1 MSRIARCAGPAA
13 AVWYACRMKRCLP
26 IVLLFA
32 CGLAACDSGDLPKD
46 LAPPADPGASASPE
60 KAPAQGPGKGALV
73 ELRRWRDPGELVLVG
88 QGGVLSG
95 PADGPFVRTVFSGRE
110 RAEDLRSF
118 VRSYAPFRMPVP
130 GGEVVFRGRGRE
142 KPGPVE
148 RRMIAE
154 WARVVATEAAGGRS
168 GSPYGLVL
176 SWHRS
181 GGAGICDDVTVYLTG
196 EVKAA
201 SCSWEREARGRLAP
215 ATLARVYEWFDEL
228 APFQTGGGQEDRA
241 GGTQSGLI
249 FAGKGKREA
258 TPAEIA
264 RMQALPPALFRE
276 LSGRAPVPD
285 APAGMTS
292 APPPPVGESPAGLPP
307 GTRLLLPP
315 RPTVRSGPRSGTE
328 VVLHF
333 PEEPPAVPVPPP
345 PPAATPTTAPG
356 PRPAPPARTSP
367 PAARSPQAPA
377 ERPPSPPPSPRR
389 SQGL

>member
-1 MSRIARCAGPAA
+1 
-13 AVWYACRMKRCLP
+13 MKRCVP
-26 IVLLFA
+26 IFLLA
-32 CGLAACDSGDLPKD
+32 LGLAACDSGDLPKD
-46 LAPPADPGASASPE
+46 LASPAAPGASASPE
-60 KAPAQGPGKGALV
+60 NAPAQGPAKGALV
-73 ELRRWRDPGELVLVG
+73 ELRRWKDPGELVLINK
-88 QGGVLSG
+88 GGVLSG
-95 PADGPFVRTVFSGRE
+95 PVDGPLVRSVFSSRE
-110 RAEDLRSF
+110 RAEDLRWF
-118 VRSYAPFRMPVP
+118 VRSYASFRMPVP

-142 KPGPVE
+142 RPGPVE

-154 WARVVATEAAGGRS
+154 WTRVVAAEAAGGRT

-181 GGAGICDDVTVYLTG
+181 GGAGICDDVIVYLTG
-196 EVKAA
+196 EVRAA
-201 SCSWEREARGRLAP
+201 SCSWEHEARGRLAP
-215 ATLARVYEWFDEL
+215 ATLARVYEWFDEM
-228 APFQTGGGQEDRA
+228 APFQSGGGQEDLA

-258 TPAEIA
+258 TSTEIA

-276 LSGRAPVPD
+276 LSGRAPVPSAPD

-292 APPPPVGESPAGLPP
+292 APPPPSGEAPAGLPP

-315 RPTVRSGPRSGTE
+315 RPTVRTGPRPGTE
-328 VVLHF
+328 VVLQF
-333 PEEPPAVPVPPP
+333 PEEPPPVPVPPP
-345 PPAATPTTAPG
+345 PPAAPPTTSPG
-356 PRPAPPARTSP
+356 PRPAPPARPSP